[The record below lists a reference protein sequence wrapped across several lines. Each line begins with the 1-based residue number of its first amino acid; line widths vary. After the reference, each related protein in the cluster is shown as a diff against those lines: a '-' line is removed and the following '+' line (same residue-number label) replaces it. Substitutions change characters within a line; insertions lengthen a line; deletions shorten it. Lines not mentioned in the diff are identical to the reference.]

1 MQHENILTLRTPDC
15 GTPGAAHVG
24 VPLQLRDAGGEDWR
38 PADQLRA
45 RAEEPRQLR
54 LPRRQQRPAGPAS
67 QALPAPVNVISIIQP
82 VEYILNKLKKFLY
95 LLCTF
100 FRFTVR

>member
-1 MQHENILTLRTPDC
+1 MQHENILTRRTPDC
-15 GTPGAAHVG
+15 GAPGAAHVG

-82 VEYILNKLKKFLY
+82 LEYILNKLKKFLY